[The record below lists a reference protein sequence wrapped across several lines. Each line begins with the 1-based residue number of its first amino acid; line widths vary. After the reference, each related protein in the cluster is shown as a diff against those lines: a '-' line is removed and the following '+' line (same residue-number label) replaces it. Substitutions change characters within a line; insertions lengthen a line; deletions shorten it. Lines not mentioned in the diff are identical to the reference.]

1 MSQIV
6 YVSLRNTLIGKGNFG
21 KPMLLDT
28 VLNEHTAKELYDMG
42 VEGNVSFFNE
52 DGDTIELDAA
62 IVQLKMM
69 INVGAANVEE
79 IGEMLMLYHRDDLE
93 LIEDLQFRMKD
104 MKNIN
109 LITKSIKFDDIETIH
124 KMIVSS
130 QNVSMLVNGHME
142 LTVSSMLMAYMIS
155 KHNNKNTILI
165 NATDSPIKLSH
176 SKIIDDIIV
185 ASGQY
190 DKSSFI
196 GKRFE
201 MLIEKAST
209 FIGEFQ
215 KLSTVNFK
223 EIENLKYYI

>member
-21 KPMLLDT
+21 KPLLLDS
-28 VLNEHTAKELYDMG
+28 VLANHTAQELYDMG

-52 DGDTIELDAA
+52 DGDTIELDPA

-69 INVGAANVEE
+69 INVGVANVEE

-93 LIEDLQFRMKD
+93 LIEDLQDRMRD

-109 LITKSIKFDDIETIH
+109 LTTKSIKFDNIETIH
-124 KMIVSS
+124 KLIVGSK
-130 QNVSMLVNGHME
+130 NVAMLLNGHLD
-142 LTVSSMLMAYMIS
+142 LTMNSMLMAYMIS
-155 KHNNKNTILI
+155 KQNNKNTILI
-165 NATDSPIKLSH
+165 NATNSPIKLSQA
-176 SKIIDDIIV
+176 KIIDDIIV

-190 DKSSFI
+190 DESSFV
-196 GKRFE
+196 GKRFQ
-201 MLIEKAST
+201 MLIDKAST
-209 FIGEFQ
+209 FVGEFQ
-215 KLSTVNFK
+215 KLSTVNYK